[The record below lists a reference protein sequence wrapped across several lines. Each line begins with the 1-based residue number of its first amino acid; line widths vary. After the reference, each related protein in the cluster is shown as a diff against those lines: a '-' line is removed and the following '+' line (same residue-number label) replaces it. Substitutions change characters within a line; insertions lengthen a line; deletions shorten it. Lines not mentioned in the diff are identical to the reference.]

1 MFNRKSALTACGA
14 ILGLAVTASASGW
27 VTWNVSQTNQLT
39 FSGPVALPG
48 VTLPGGTYVFE
59 LASPQTSP
67 DVVRVR
73 NAERTMVY
81 FTAFTERIDRPE
93 GLPENHVVSLGEA
106 PRGMAPPI
114 IAWYPLDDSTGY
126 KFIYRTAR

>member
-1 MFNRKSALTACGA
+1 MFNRKSVVTACGA
-14 ILGLAVTASASGW
+14 LLGLAVTASASGW
-27 VTWNVSQTNQLT
+27 VTWNVSRTNQLT

-59 LASPQTSP
+59 LASPLTSP

-81 FTAFTERIDRPE
+81 FSGFTERIDRPE
-93 GLPENHVVSLGEA
+93 GLPADYVVSLGEA
-106 PRGMAPPI
+106 PRGMAPPVLS
-114 IAWYPLDDSTGY
+114 WYPIDESMGH
-126 KFIYRTAR
+126 KFVYRTAR